1 MNRADRKRQA
11 KEDETRLRTGIDP
24 MSGDP
29 ASTVAMARQLYG
41 LLEKGKRAGSVRD
54 AVEFFHAK
62 VTATLAALPMAVA
75 CARGC
80 AHCCNGWVSA
90 TAPEILVMAR
100 HVRAR
105 GEALVD
111 RVRTAQAAIGAF
123 SMMERPHHPRPCPML
138 DGSACGLYEARP
150 SACRCASSMDANACV
165 RVIIQLLPEVIPSPM
180 RHIRARELYDAAM
193 VGALRHAH
201 LPHRLY
207 DLTGGLARALAHADA
222 QAAWLGGEDI
232 FEGVQMDPTDVLMK
246 PDAQLVY
253 RQAFG

>member
-11 KEDETRLRTGIDP
+11 KEDEKRLLGGIDP
-24 MSGDP
+24 MTGDP
-29 ASTVAMARQLYG
+29 ASTVAMARQLYA
-41 LLEKGKRAGSVRD
+41 LLEKGKRAGSVGE
-54 AVEFFHAK
+54 AVKFLHAK
-62 VTATLAALPMAVA
+62 VTATLTAMPMAVA

-80 AHCCNGWVSA
+80 SHCCNGWVSA
-90 TAPEILVMAR
+90 TAPEILVMAS

-111 RVRTAQAAIGAF
+111 RVMAAQAAIGAF
-123 SMMERPHHPRPCPML
+123 SMLERPHHPHPCPML
-138 DGSACGLYEARP
+138 DGHACGMYEARP

-165 RVIIQLLPEVIPSPM
+165 RVITMLLPEVIPSPM
-180 RHIRARELYDAAM
+180 RHIRAREFYDAAM
-193 VGALRHAH
+193 VAALTHAH

-207 DLTGGLARALAHADA
+207 DLTGGLARALAHGDA
-222 QAAWLGGEDI
+222 QGAWLAGEDI
-232 FEGVQMDPTDVLMK
+232 LAGVPMDPTDVMTK